1 MSLHDK
7 TRQRLHAA
15 DFGQPA
21 KTSLHDK
28 TRQRL
33 HAADFGQPAKTSLF
47 DMVIALVLGFVK
59 ASSIGFALLLVYA
72 LVEVLSK

>member
-1 MSLHDK
+1 MSIHDK

-21 KTSLHDK
+21 KST
-28 TRQRL
+28 
-33 HAADFGQPAKTSLF
+33 PF
-47 DMVIALVLGFVK
+47 DLVIALVLGFVM

>member
-1 MSLHDK
+1 M
-7 TRQRLHAA
+7 
-15 DFGQPA
+15 
-21 KTSLHDK
+21 SLHDK

-47 DMVIALVLGFVK
+47 DMVIYLVLGSVM
-59 ASSIGFALLLVYA
+59 ASSIVFALLLVYA

>member
-1 MSLHDK
+1 MSIHDK
-7 TRQRLHAA
+7 TRQRIRAA

-21 KTSLHDK
+21 KST
-28 TRQRL
+28 
-33 HAADFGQPAKTSLF
+33 PF
-47 DMVIALVLGFVK
+47 DLVIALVLGFVM

>member
-1 MSLHDK
+1 MNLHDK
-7 TRQRLHAA
+7 TRQRLRAA

-21 KTSLHDK
+21 KST
-28 TRQRL
+28 
-33 HAADFGQPAKTSLF
+33 PF
-47 DMVIALVLGFVK
+47 DLVIALVLGFVM

>member
-1 MSLHDK
+1 MSIHDK
-7 TRQRLHAA
+7 TRQRLRAA

-21 KTSLHDK
+21 KST
-28 TRQRL
+28 
-33 HAADFGQPAKTSLF
+33 PF
-47 DMVIALVLGFVK
+47 DLVIALVLGFVM